1 MSLCGPTDEARRK
14 TYIEICSEAT
24 TVTCAM
30 SKGQG
35 RENGVGWHLVL
46 NKSLVTVAT
55 NAFLLYTIIRTIVPR
70 AGIVQ

>member
-1 MSLCGPTDEARRK
+1 
-14 TYIEICSEAT
+14 
-24 TVTCAM
+24 M